1 LAIEDEER
9 GDVMSLPLVQFILEA
24 PLDPSQTAEGR
35 EEGLV
40 ARENIEMQL
49 EVVCGV
55 NGDRAVFD
63 FVQGMGPRVGGQ
75 RDPMRGGT
83 EGELG

>member
-1 LAIEDEER
+1 
-9 GDVMSLPLVQFILEA
+9 M
-24 PLDPSQTAEGR
+24 
-35 EEGLV
+35 

-63 FVQGMGPRVGGQ
+63 FVQRMGPRVGSQ
-75 RDPMRGGT
+75 RSNAGLNGGGVGVGRMT
-83 EGELG
+83 YTAWL